1 MTEADLIES
10 AHAWDQAMVDNDAAA
25 IGRFIADEWTIVGP
39 DGSVNGKTGFL
50 SLIAS
55 GDLTHDVMTS
65 EDLTVRVYGETGI
78 VVAKG
83 ISAGHLPACPS
94 AWIDSPTRST
104 KRYPRRQTYERTDSS
119 WIGGRSFAWKGNRR
133 EEGPWQP

>member
-83 ISAGHLPACPS
+83 ISAGHFKGERFRESERASNVFVRRDERWQCVLTHLSKLAPAS
-94 AWIDSPTRST
+94 
-104 KRYPRRQTYERTDSS
+104 
-119 WIGGRSFAWKGNRR
+119 G
-133 EEGPWQP
+133 